1 MSITERPSADA
12 RDRFLQA
19 AARQPASR
27 PGAWLRRV
35 FLASFGTIAWL
46 ATMLSLLGIRHDW
59 HDLPAP
65 AVAVTVLG
73 LLAAALLASAIGL
86 ARGRSM
92 VGTATEGLSQAAWAV
107 PLSLLLLVV
116 VVDPRGTSTP
126 TAPGALILHAW
137 PCGVLTLLIALPLIG
152 IALLVLRG
160 LTLSRPGL
168 AGACLGLAAATWAHL
183 LVRVHCA
190 LGGTGHAV
198 LGHLLPLLPLMI
210 LGAWAMRRR
219 SPR

>member
-1 MSITERPSADA
+1 MSITERPSAGA
-12 RDRFLQA
+12 RDRFLRA
-19 AARQPASR
+19 AAHQPASR
-27 PGAWLRRV
+27 PRTWLRRIC
-35 FLASFGTIAWL
+35 LAAFGTMAWL
-46 ATMLSLLGIRHDW
+46 ATMLAWLGIRRDW

-65 AVAVTVLG
+65 ALAATILG

-92 VGTATEGLSQAAWAV
+92 VGTATEGLSLAAWGA
-107 PLSLLLLVV
+107 PLLLLLLLVV
-116 VVDPRGTSTP
+116 VDPHGPSTP
-126 TAPGALILHAW
+126 VAPDALMRHAW
-137 PCGVLTLLIALPLIG
+137 PCGLLTLLIALPLMG

-183 LVRVHCA
+183 LIRVHCP
-190 LGGTGHAV
+190 LGGPEHAIV
-198 LGHLLPLLPLMI
+198 GHLLPLLPLML

-219 SPR
+219 

>member
-1 MSITERPSADA
+1 MSIPERPSAGA
-12 RDRFLQA
+12 RDHFLQA

-27 PGAWLRRV
+27 PRAWLRRIC
-35 FLASFGTIAWL
+35 LAGFGTMAWL
-46 ATMLSLLGIRHDW
+46 VTMLSFLGLRHDW

-65 AVAVTVLG
+65 AVTVTIVSLV
-73 LLAAALLASAIGL
+73 AAALLASAIGL

-92 VGTATEGLSQAAWAV
+92 VGTATEGLSLAACGV
-107 PLSLLLLVV
+107 PLLLLLLVV
-116 VVDPRGTSTP
+116 VIDPRGTSTV
-126 TAPGALILHAW
+126 TAPNALMLHAW

-183 LVRVHCA
+183 LIRVHCA
-190 LGGTGHAV
+190 LGGTGHAI

-219 SPR
+219 

>member
-1 MSITERPSADA
+1 MSITERPSAGA

-19 AARQPASR
+19 AASQPASR
-27 PGAWLRRV
+27 PRTWLRRIS
-35 FLASFGTIAWL
+35 LAGFGATAWL
-46 ATMLSLLGIRHDW
+46 VTMLSVLGPRPDW

-65 AVAVTVLG
+65 AVTATIVG
-73 LLAAALLASAIGL
+73 LLVAALLASAIGL

-92 VGTATEGLSQAAWAV
+92 VGNTTESLSLAAWGV
-107 PLSLLLLVV
+107 PLLLLLLVAV
-116 VVDPRGTSTP
+116 IDPHGTSTA
-126 TAPGALILHAW
+126 TAPDALLLRAW
-137 PCGVLTLLIALPLIG
+137 PCGLLTLLIALPLLG

-183 LVRVHCA
+183 LIRVHCP
-190 LGGTGHAV
+190 LGGAGHAI

-219 SPR
+219 

>member
-19 AARQPASR
+19 AAHQPASR
-27 PGAWLRRV
+27 PHAWLRRIS
-35 FLASFGTIAWL
+35 LAGLGTTAWL
-46 ATMLSLLGIRHDW
+46 LTVLSVLGIRPDW

-65 AVAVTVLG
+65 AV
-73 LLAAALLASAIGL
+73 LASAIGL

-92 VGTATEGLSQAAWAV
+92 VGTTTEALSLAAWGV
-107 PLSLLLLVV
+107 PLLLLLLVV
-116 VVDPRGTSTP
+116 VIDPHGTST
-126 TAPGALILHAW
+126 AAASDALLLHAW
-137 PCGVLTLLIALPLIG
+137 PCGLLTLLIALPLLG

-168 AGACLGLAAATWAHL
+168 AGACLGLSAATWAHL
-183 LVRVHCA
+183 LIRVHCPLA
-190 LGGTGHAV
+190 GAGHAI

-219 SPR
+219 

>member
-1 MSITERPSADA
+1 MSITERPSAGA
-12 RDRFLQA
+12 RHRFLRA

-27 PGAWLRRV
+27 PRAWLRRLSV
-35 FLASFGTIAWL
+35 AAFGALVWQV
-46 ATMLSLLGIRHDW
+46 TMLSVLGVRPDW

-65 AVAVTVLG
+65 AMAATIVG

-92 VGTATEGLSQAAWAV
+92 VGNTTESLSLAAWGA
-107 PLSLLLLVV
+107 PLLLLLLVV
-116 VVDPRGTSTP
+116 VIDPHGSSTR
-126 TAPGALILHAW
+126 TAPDALLRHAW
-137 PCGVLTLLIALPLIG
+137 PCGLLTLLIALPLLG

-168 AGACLGLAAATWAHL
+168 AGACLGLAAATWGHL
-183 LVRVHCA
+183 LIRVHCP
-190 LGGTGHAV
+190 LGGAGHAI

-219 SPR
+219 Y

>member
-19 AARQPASR
+19 AAHQPASR
-27 PGAWLRRV
+27 PHAWLRRIS
-35 FLASFGTIAWL
+35 LAGLGTTAWL
-46 ATMLSLLGIRHDW
+46 LTVLSVLGIRPDW

-65 AVAVTVLG
+65 AVTATIVV

-92 VGTATEGLSQAAWAV
+92 VGTTTEALSLAAWGV
-107 PLSLLLLVV
+107 PLLLLLLVV
-116 VVDPRGTSTP
+116 VIDPHGTST
-126 TAPGALILHAW
+126 AAASDALLLHAW
-137 PCGVLTLLIALPLIG
+137 PCGLLTLLIALPLLG

-168 AGACLGLAAATWAHL
+168 AGACLGLSAETWAHL
-183 LVRVHCA
+183 LIRVHCPLA
-190 LGGTGHAV
+190 GAGHAI

-219 SPR
+219 